1 MRQFIQI
8 FNFKYIHVVINE
20 PVSIKGPITQKGTFK
35 FTLIWKSESCVNM
48 DLWFLFE
55 SLVSTFTK
63 QMVQLAI
70 TQLRPEFE
78 RMAGRAAEKAI
89 DSKMGKVGVF
99 GMKKEEHTITQNR
112 LQTLK

>member
-1 MRQFIQI
+1 
-8 FNFKYIHVVINE
+8 
-20 PVSIKGPITQKGTFK
+20 
-35 FTLIWKSESCVNM
+35 
-48 DLWFLFE
+48 
-55 SLVSTFTK
+55 
-63 QMVQLAI
+63 MVQLAI

-112 LQTLK
+112 LQNLK